1 MKKILAIM
9 ISVLMLVGLLAG
21 CGDIIPE
28 ATSGAGGDQVATPM
42 AAGMLVLNAAGA
54 MNISYD
60 ADGLVLNVEGIDEG
74 GANLAAEYTDFLGKT
89 CTEAVCDLIAASV
102 VNGQLN
108 AEENY
113 VLIKVAMGS
122 VMPGATFL
130 EGIQK
135 DAEAAISAA
144 GSTAALVV
152 LTEENLDENG
162 YINLE
167 SAKGILLASLALDS
181 FDTIDGTISPI
192 DGLYG
197 FSITAGDLEG
207 DYIVDAVTGLV
218 VEGQLEGHDYSNED
232 LEDPDMVDPTDE
244 TFVEETTAPVVTE
257 PCVDDTTG
265 TEPIIEEEIVE
276 S

>member
-144 GSTAALVV
+144 GSTATLVV

-162 YINLE
+162 YIDLE
-167 SAKGILLASLALDS
+167 SAKVLMAAYLAVDSL
-181 FDTIDGTISPI
+181 DTIEGTPTPL
-192 DGLYG
+192 DGLYS
-197 FSITAGDLEG
+197 FRITAGDYADDL
-207 DYIVDAVTGLV
+207 IVDGTSGDVYQGNLDEVNFEEDIEDEHVDV
-218 VEGQLEGHDYSNED
+218 VE
-232 LEDPDMVDPTDE
+232 PVDE
-244 TFVEETTAPVVTE
+244 TMVETQPATEIPTE
-257 PCVDDTTG
+257 PAF
-265 TEPIIEEEIVE
+265 EEAEDVNAV
-276 S
+276 